1 MTEPPALTVRS
12 AACAVVAL
20 PVLWAAVAARPGRFA
35 PWEAVGALAV
45 LALALWLASRLPIVA
60 LVVAMGAWLLGYLPR
75 AQVDS
80 TMGIGVLAAG
90 LATVAFLAGR
100 HAVDSRHGAAAIAA
114 GSTVSGAA
122 AVAVTSG
129 ADAALLAGATTLLL
143 TAVPWSVGRYRR
155 RFAELVAAGWERAEQ
170 LETAAEQARA
180 RERALLAGEMHD
192 LIGHE
197 LATAALQ
204 VGALE
209 LDPALAER
217 QRAAAAGARRSVTA
231 AAERLADAV
240 RVLRSAP
247 ADPAGSLA
255 DLVERSRTAGLDVEL
270 DGVETGLGPLVA
282 STVRRVVAESLTNA
296 IKHAPG
302 AAVTV
307 SVGIAD
313 SVHVRVENSPPE
325 RPVTTVM
332 RGGHGLVGLSER
344 LRLVGG
350 TFGAGPRPDGGF
362 VVVAELPSTP
372 AVPEGPPAVAHREL
386 AEARVQR
393 SARTAVLVAVC
404 ATAAIGAGVLG
415 WMVFDAATSVL
426 HPADFARV
434 TVGQSE
440 ASLAG
445 VLPWRTRVDDPA
457 GVPPGPPGSVCRH
470 YSTHT
475 NPFDPQRHELYR
487 LCFRGGRV
495 VSAELL
501 ERGG

>member
-1 MTEPPALTVRS
+1 MTNVTGRAT
-12 AACAVVAL
+12 AWAVVSV
-20 PVLWAAVAARPGRFA
+20 PVLWAAVAARPGRFS
-35 PWEAVGALAV
+35 PWEAVGALVA
-45 LALALWLASRLPIVA
+45 LALAVWLAERRPVGA
-60 LVVAMGAWLLGYLPR
+60 LAAGMGAWLLTYLPR

-80 TMGIGVLAAG
+80 SMGIGVLAAG

-100 HAVDSRHGAAAIAA
+100 FAADSRRGALAIVA
-114 GSTVSGAA
+114 GTAVSGAA

-180 RERALLAGEMHD
+180 RERAVLAGEMHD

-209 LDPALAER
+209 LDPALDGPH
-217 QRAAAAGARRSVTA
+217 RAAAGGARRSVTA

-255 DLVERSRTAGLDVEL
+255 ELVERSRGAGLDVEL
-270 DGVETGLGPLVA
+270 DGDESGCGPLVA
-282 STVRRVVAESLTNA
+282 STVRRLVAESLTNA

-302 AAVTV
+302 SAV
-307 SVGIAD
+307 SVAVGTAG
-313 SVHVRVENSPPE
+313 STVHVRVENAPPA
-325 RPVTTVM
+325 RAVTTVV

-350 TFGAGPRPDGGF
+350 TFRAGPRPDGGF
-362 VVVAELPSTP
+362 AVVAALPSTP
-372 AVPEGPPAVAHREL
+372 AVPEGPPPTAAHREL
-386 AEARVQR
+386 AEAQVQR
-393 SARTAVLVAVC
+393 SARTAVLVAAC
-404 ATAAIGAGVLG
+404 AAAAVGAGVLG

-426 HPADFARV
+426 RPADFAAI

-457 GVPPGPPGSVCRH
+457 GVPPGPPGSTCRH
-470 YSTHT
+470 YSTHA

-487 LCFRGGRV
+487 LCFRDGRV
-495 VSAELL
+495 ASAELL
-501 ERGG
+501 LRGG